1 MLQQLK
7 RLWSLQK
14 RDYAIYVP
22 VVLGLYLFGVM
33 LLSLILRFSEEE
45 TTYFYLGTIM
55 GLGGVALVIFLKHGF
70 IGNIQFQL
78 AISMQQTRRQYLAAD
93 LLYSMLELAAG
104 YVLMRGLYQV
114 EIGLYHWLFPQY
126 TLEVSFDLVF
136 QWRFIFPVAAGVLI
150 LSQFCSAI
158 YGRFGMKG
166 FLGLYFGFMLVM
178 IGVPRLVA
186 LLPQLQ
192 NGAIGA
198 WVASVFAATPITV
211 WIALGAALLGVL
223 LWISIR
229 MLLKQS
235 VKL

>member
-22 VVLGLYLFGVM
+22 VVLGLYLFGVA
-33 LLSLILRFSEEE
+33 LFSLILRFSEEE

-55 GLGGVALVIFLKHGF
+55 GLGGLALVIFLKHGF

-93 LLYSMLELAAG
+93 LLYSVLELAAG

-114 EIGLYHWLFPQY
+114 EIGLYHWLFPHY
-126 TLEVSFDLVF
+126 TPEVSFDLVF
-136 QWRFIFPVAAGVLI
+136 QWRFIIPAAAGVLI

-178 IGVPRLVA
+178 IGVPRLA
-186 LLPQLQ
+186 SLLPQLQ
-192 NGAIGA
+192 NGSMGA
-198 WVASVFAATPITV
+198 WMVCVFAAAPIAV
-211 WIALGAALLGVL
+211 WIALGTALLGIV

-229 MLLKQS
+229 MLLRQS